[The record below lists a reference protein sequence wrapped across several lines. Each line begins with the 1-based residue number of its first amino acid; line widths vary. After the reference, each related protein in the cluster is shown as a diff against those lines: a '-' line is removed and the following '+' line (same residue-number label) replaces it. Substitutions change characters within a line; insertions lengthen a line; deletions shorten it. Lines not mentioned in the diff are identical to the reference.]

1 MPKGAAP
8 KVQFAPIAMKR
19 QALYIAGD
27 GGDGGGR
34 AQASWLQRVGLSRAL
49 TLVTKR
55 TATKR
60 EIYAISIPPL
70 TCKVAPVM

>member
-27 GGDGGGR
+27 GGGR
-34 AQASWLQRVGLSRAL
+34 AQASGLQRVGLSRAL